1 MNVPNL
7 PAGKIV
13 DENGYPTDQMLT
25 FLQNLVTGLLNNIGD
40 QSFVLPTQ
48 TSTQITLIQDNTV
61 PNPSNPNPVFDL
73 YTCQFGTGFYNS
85 TANTI
90 MFCVDNGDGFPL
102 FKTAT
107 LT

>member
-7 PAGKIV
+7 PVGQIV
-13 DENGYPTDQMLT
+13 DKEGYPTDQMLT
-25 FLQNLVTGLLNNIGD
+25 FLQNLVSGLQNNIGD

-48 TSTQITLIQDNTV
+48 TSAQITTIQNNVIPD
-61 PNPSNPNPVFDL
+61 PSNSL
-73 YTCQFGTGFYNS
+73 ASLHTCEYGTGFYNS

-90 MFCVDNGDGFPL
+90 TFCINNGSGLPI
-102 FKTAT
+102 FKTVT